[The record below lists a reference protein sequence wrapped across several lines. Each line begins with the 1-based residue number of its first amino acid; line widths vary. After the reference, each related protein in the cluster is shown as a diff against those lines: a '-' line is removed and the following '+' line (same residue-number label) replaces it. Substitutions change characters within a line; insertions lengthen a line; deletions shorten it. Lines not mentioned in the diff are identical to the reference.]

1 MNLVLS
7 SLLMLRAAG
16 FMNETSYDEEKNV
29 VSVGPGGHWQ
39 DVYDTLIPY
48 GLAVAGYVYISL
60 VFSHHLHSIVV
71 VLELL
76 VLVVS

>member
-1 MNLVLS
+1 MN
-7 SLLMLRAAG
+7 G
-16 FMNETSYDEEKNV
+16 TSYDEEKNV

-48 GLAVAGYVYISL
+48 GLAVAGYVYIPQ
-60 VFSHHLHSIVV
+60 VFSYYLRPIVV
-71 VLELL
+71 VPELS